1 MTNPLVN
8 FDNSRFIDNC
18 SSLCY
23 NNASIHFLYSIVE
36 FREMVYNI
44 DKITN
49 SNISYK
55 KLDPPFEINKLLDEL
70 LFKLKYIFFLL
81 NKTLI
86 KNGSPN
92 YNGEQFIINDHKI
105 ECNRSLGYT
114 GPINSFY
121 DFLYYPLI
129 KYTTVLSYNNIEG
142 LFLTGQTFVN
152 IDSESKTNADQCTEI
167 IELDTQKF
175 SRVSLIFYLN
185 VFSDISDKLF
195 CYYIADNFSKI
206 FIHTDLKVSYTKE
219 IFVQNKYLIY
229 KPDGK
234 KVDPSFT
241 QFTTWNLY
249 ALLVGNSNE
258 FNQAVGHF
266 WLLLYDFENDNFIS
280 INDTSDKIERVELT
294 IDFAIEYALYV
305 RDGESYTDRYPIK
318 QQIRHLAEI
327 SSKMNNFGRTD
338 LDIINHQILKNII
351 ISKLR

>member
-1 MTNPLVN
+1 MTTPLVN
-8 FDNSRFIDNC
+8 FNNSRFINNC

-49 SNISYK
+49 SNTSYK
-55 KLDPPFEINKLLDEL
+55 RQDPPFEINKLLDGL
-70 LFKLKYIFFLL
+70 LFRLKFIFFLL

-86 KNGSPN
+86 D
-92 YNGEQFIINDHKI
+92 NGEQFIINDHKI
-105 ECNRSLGYT
+105 ECNRSQGS
-114 GPINSFY
+114 IDSFY
-121 DFLYYPLI
+121 NFLYYPLI

-142 LFLTGQTFVN
+142 LFFTDPTFVDM
-152 IDSESKTNADQCTEI
+152 DSESKTDAEQCSEI
-167 IELDTQKF
+167 KELDTKIF

-195 CYYIADNFSKI
+195 CYYIADNFSKV
-206 FIHTDLKVSYTKE
+206 FIHTDLELSYTKE
-219 IFVQNKYLIY
+219 TFLEKKYLIY

-249 ALLVGNSNE
+249 ALLVGNRNK

-266 WLLLYDFENDNFIS
+266 WLLLYDFKNDNYIS

-294 IDFAIEYALYV
+294 TDFAIEYALYV

-318 QQIRHLAEI
+318 QQICHLAEI

-338 LDIINHQILKNII
+338 LDIINRQILKKII